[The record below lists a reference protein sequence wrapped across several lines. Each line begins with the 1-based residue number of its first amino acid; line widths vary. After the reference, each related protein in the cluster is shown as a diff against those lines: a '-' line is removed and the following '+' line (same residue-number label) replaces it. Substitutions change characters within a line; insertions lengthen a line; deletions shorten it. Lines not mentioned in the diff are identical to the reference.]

1 MKERYAEQLRR
12 QNFSRH
18 NVLFEIDEKGN
29 SVSCKL
35 EPEAKIPEFGEEL
48 CGLAVDIVQWAPA
61 RDAFGVTVPE
71 SAKLL
76 VGFGGK

>member
-1 MKERYAEQLRR
+1 M
-12 QNFSRH
+12 
-18 NVLFEIDEKGN
+18 
-29 SVSCKL
+29 SCKL